1 MAPRDR
7 RPLEDTLRR
16 IAEMSVDIVYNVVVL
31 SVQASIS
38 MSDSS
43 DPRTM

>member
-1 MAPRDR
+1 
-7 RPLEDTLRR
+7 
-16 IAEMSVDIVYNVVVL
+16 MSVDIVYNVVVL